1 LAIIQA
7 TIQGS
12 LAVVRALAA
21 PPGFPFNLPSVI
33 TTGVLAAAQVAT
45 IAAQPLATGGVVG
58 ISGRRVTDGQNM
70 PTRSNG
76 DNVLATVKRGEV
88 VLNQR
93 QQSALGGA
101 GTFRSIGVPGFADGG
116 AIGAPNI
123 AATVAG
129 GSDRIIELIE
139 ATNRRIDRI
148 KVIVSSEEIRS
159 DLAEGDALRANASL

>member
-1 LAIIQA
+1 
-7 TIQGS
+7 
-12 LAVVRALAA
+12 
-21 PPGFPFNLPSVI
+21 
-33 TTGVLAAAQVAT
+33 
-45 IAAQPLATGGVVG
+45 
-58 ISGRRVTDGQNM
+58 M

-101 GTFRSIGVPGFADGG
+101 RVFRSIGVPGFADGG

-129 GSDRIIELIE
+129 GNERVIELIE

-159 DLAEGDALRANASL
+159 DLAEGDALKAGATL